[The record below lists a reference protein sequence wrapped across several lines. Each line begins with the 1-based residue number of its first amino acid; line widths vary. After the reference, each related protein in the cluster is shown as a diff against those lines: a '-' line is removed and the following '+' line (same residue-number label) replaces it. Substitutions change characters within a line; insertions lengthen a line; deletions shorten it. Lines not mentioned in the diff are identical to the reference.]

1 MNTAM
6 AIASDRASAF
16 LETAREVLE
25 IECAALEGLGD
36 RLGDSFVAAAEAILT
51 TKGSVVVC
59 GVGKSGI
66 AARKVAATFAS
77 TGTPSVFLHPSE
89 AVHGDIGV
97 VGSGDTVIAVSKSGE
112 GEEVLRILPVFR
124 EIGAR
129 IIAITGNTSSTLAR
143 QADIVLDATV
153 EREACPMDLVP
164 TASTLA
170 SIALGDALAVVV
182 LGEKDIDR
190 DHLAQFHP
198 GGAIGRRLL
207 LRVADVMHTGDELPS
222 IGQDALMKDAIY
234 EIMSK
239 RLGMTTVVDPEG
251 RLVGIVTDGD
261 LKRILVST
269 PDILNVRVGDVMI
282 KDPKS
287 IGRDE
292 LVAAALETMETVAA
306 GPITS
311 LIVLDDGGRPEGVI
325 HIHDCLQAVG

>member
-1 MNTAM
+1 M
-6 AIASDRASAF
+6 ADSKDRASGF

-25 IECAALEGLGD
+25 IECAALEGLVD
-36 RLGDSFVAAAEAILT
+36 RLGGSFVAAAEAILA

-66 AARKVAATFAS
+66 AARKIAATFAS

-89 AVHGDIGV
+89 AVHGDIGM
-97 VGSGDTVIAVSKSGE
+97 VGRGDVVIAVSKSGE

-129 IIAITGNTSSTLAR
+129 VIAITGNASSALAR

-164 TASTLA
+164 TASTVA
-170 SIALGDALAVVV
+170 SVALGDALAVVV
-182 LGEKDIDR
+182 LGEKAIDR

-207 LRVADVMHTGDELPS
+207 LRVADVMHTGDELPT
-222 IGQDALMKDAIY
+222 ITQDSLMKDAIY

-239 RLGMTTVVDPEG
+239 RLGMTTVVDDDR

-261 LKRILVST
+261 LKRILVARS
-269 PDILNVRVGDVMI
+269 DILGVRVGDVMVT
-282 KDPKS
+282 DPKS
-287 IGRDE
+287 IGRDA
-292 LVAAALETMETVAA
+292 LVATALETMETGAA
-306 GPITS
+306 SPITS
-311 LIVLDDGGRPEGVI
+311 LIVVDDDGRPEGVI
-325 HIHDCLQAVG
+325 HIHDCLKAVG